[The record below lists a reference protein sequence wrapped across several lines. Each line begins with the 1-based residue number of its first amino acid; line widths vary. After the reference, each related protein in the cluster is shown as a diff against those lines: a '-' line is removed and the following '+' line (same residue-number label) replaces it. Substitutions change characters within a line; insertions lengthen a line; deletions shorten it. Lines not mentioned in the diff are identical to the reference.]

1 LIHTYFLIFDYFDL
15 ANHTYDKKG
24 AINVGASTSGG
35 ERVKI
40 SLAFTASAA
49 GTKLPILVVIPRKNP
64 LKKLCLSEQ
73 CCNCLQFNTINN
85 KISYKSQTFDTEVI
99 QNNFIRQILLLHMG
113 RHKKQRILLH
123 LDNSPVHKRK
133 DIMEIFRANSIEV
146 SYLPARMTSLLQPA
160 DVGWFRSLKS
170 QYHKRWQVWYLNAPK
185 AFTSQHNLKS
195 PGYFGYFSYVDF
207 SYVESIFS

>member
-1 LIHTYFLIFDYFDL
+1 M
-15 ANHTYDKKG
+15 
-24 AINVGASTSGG
+24 GASTSGG

-64 LKKLCLSEQ
+64 LKKLCCPS
-73 CCNCLQFNTINN
+73 NVVIVSN
-85 KISYKSQTFDTEVI
+85 SKSQTFDTEVI
-99 QNNFIRQILLLHMG
+99 QNIFIRQILLPHMG

-185 AFTSQHNLKS
+185 AFTSRHILKS
-195 PGYFGYFSYVDF
+195 PGYFGYFYYVL
-207 SYVESIFS
+207 SIFS